1 MKVLTIATNSVVRLF
16 RERTNIFFVF
26 ILPLLLVM
34 IIGLVFGGGFT
45 PRIGLVVEDD
55 GALSQQLVAAIE
67 AIDGV
72 DVSAADSEQ
81 QVRDDI
87 RRNELEAGVV
97 IPAGF
102 DADLRAGSPA
112 AVQFLAALGTG
123 GFEIQSLVNTEV
135 TRLDSIVRAGQFACD
150 QGACD
155 EATGLAAATTAVETL
170 DGVAVERI
178 GEVSS
183 SSIGQFDLGAAQN
196 LVLFMFVTALS
207 GSAALI
213 QSRRLGVSRR
223 MLSTPTSATTVV
235 AGETLGRFFVTMVQ
249 GVFIIGVAAVA
260 FGVDWGDP
268 LAASVLV
275 IAFGLVGTGAGMLM
289 GSLFSNDEQAGGI
302 GTFLGLGLGALGG
315 CMVPL
320 EVFSDS
326 MTTVAHVTPHAWA
339 LDGFSDLIRH
349 DGGLTDVL
357 PEVGV
362 LLAGGVALIVVAGF
376 TFRRV
381 MTR

>member
-1 MKVLTIATNSVVRLF
+1 MKVLTIATNSVVPLF
-16 RERTNIFFVF
+16 RQRTNIFFVF

-45 PRIGLVVEDD
+45 PRIGLVIEDD
-55 GALSQQLVAAIE
+55 GPLSQQLIAAIE
-67 AIDGV
+67 EIDGV
-72 DVSAADSEQ
+72 DVTTAASEQ
-81 QVRDDI
+81 EVRDDI
-87 RRNELEAGVV
+87 RRNDLEAGVV

-102 DADLRAGSPA
+102 DANLRAGTPS
-112 AVQFLAALGTG
+112 AVQFIAAVGTG
-123 GFEIQSLVNTEV
+123 GFEIQSLVNAEV
-135 TRLDSIVRAGQFACD
+135 TRLDSIVRSAQFACE

-155 EATGLAAATTAVETL
+155 QMTGLVAAGTAIETL
-170 DGVAVERI
+170 DGVSVERI
-178 GEVSS
+178 GEQSS

-196 LVLFMFVTALS
+196 LVLFMFVTALA

-275 IAFGLVGTGAGMLM
+275 VAFGLVGTGAGMLM

-326 MTTVAHVTPHAWA
+326 MTTVAHITPHAWA

-349 DGGLTDVL
+349 DGGLSDVL

-362 LLAGGVALIVVAGF
+362 LLAGGLALILVSGVV
-376 TFRRV
+376 FRRV
-381 MTR
+381 LTR